1 MSINAFKMIF
11 LLSYGMYAFYHNF
24 KFWIIYVSFIIIY
37 YIIASYK
44 LYTYK
49 QTNISKKIN
58 YTSWTNN
65 YDPQTYT
72 TLKLDITKIIP
83 YLKKKSEEIGVHL
96 TPTIYSIKLMSIIL
110 KKYPEVYGYIKFG
123 RYDTKEGVDICC
135 LVEVGDGKELA
146 NKTIANCEKKDF
158 VQITKELNDSVNML
172 RARKNKD
179 QNFKMLLFKLMPTFI
194 GGPFIQIFSYLSSIG
209 LRISAIGLKRFEFGS
224 CILTSLGKLDIDNSF
239 APIPPLTFAPILL
252 TLCSKYD
259 VNKRNEN
266 GDIITKTYLR
276 MNFTSDY
283 RFFEPKTAAALI
295 KDIHLI
301 GEDPVR
307 FEEEKRRNRC
317 SFNSDYLF
325 Y

>member
-1 MSINAFKMIF
+1 MSINAFLMIF
-11 LLSYGMYAFYHNF
+11 LLSYGMYAYYHNF
-24 KFWIIYVSFIIIY
+24 KFWVIYVIFIIIY
-37 YIIASYK
+37 YIISSFK
-44 LYTYK
+44 LYTNR

-72 TLKLDITKIIP
+72 TIKLDITKIIP

-96 TPTIYSIKLMSIIL
+96 TPTIFSIKLMSIIL

-146 NKTIANCEKKDF
+146 NTTIANCETKDF
-158 VQITKELNDSVNML
+158 VKITNELNDSVKLL

-179 QNFKMLLFKLMPTFI
+179 QNIKMLIFKLIPTFI
-194 GGPFIQIFSYLSSIG
+194 GGPFLQVFSYLSSIG
-209 LRISAIGLKRFEFGS
+209 FRITALGLKRFEFGS
-224 CILTSLGKLDIDNSF
+224 CIVTSLGKLDIDNSF

-259 VNKRNEN
+259 VNKIDEKGN
-266 GDIITKTYLR
+266 ILTKSYLR

-295 KDIHLI
+295 NDLHMI
-301 GEDPVR
+301 GEDPVK
-307 FEEEKRRNRC
+307 FENECKKYEVM
-317 SFNSDYLF
+317 
-325 Y
+325 

>member
-1 MSINAFKMIF
+1 MIF

-24 KFWIIYVSFIIIY
+24 KFWVIYVIFIIIF
-37 YIIASYK
+37 YIITSFK
-44 LYTYK
+44 LYTNR

-72 TLKLDITKIIP
+72 TIKLDITKIIP

-123 RYDTKEGVDICC
+123 RYDTKDGVDICC

-146 NKTIANCEKKDF
+146 NTTIANCETKDF
-158 VQITKELNDSVNML
+158 VKITNELNDSVKLL

-179 QNFKMLLFKLMPTFI
+179 QNFKMLIFKLIPTFI
-194 GGPFIQIFSYLSSIG
+194 GGPFLQIFSYLSSIG
-209 LRISAIGLKRFEFGS
+209 LKITALGLKRFEFGS
-224 CILTSLGKLDIDNSF
+224 CIVTSLGKLDIDNSF

-259 VNKRNEN
+259 VNKIDEKGN
-266 GDIITKTYLR
+266 ILTKSYLR

-295 KDIHLI
+295 NDLHMI
-301 GEDPVR
+301 GEDPVK
-307 FEEEKRRNRC
+307 FENECKKYEVM
-317 SFNSDYLF
+317 
-325 Y
+325 

>member
-1 MSINAFKMIF
+1 MSINAFLMIF

-24 KFWIIYVSFIIIY
+24 KFWVIYVIFIIIF
-37 YIIASYK
+37 YIITSFK
-44 LYTYK
+44 LYTNR

-72 TLKLDITKIIP
+72 TIKLDITKIIP

-96 TPTIYSIKLMSIIL
+96 TPTIFSIKLMSIIL

-146 NKTIANCEKKDF
+146 NTTIANCETKDF
-158 VQITKELNDSVNML
+158 VKITNELNDSVKLL
-172 RARKNKD
+172 RARKNKE
-179 QNFKMLLFKLMPTFI
+179 QNFKMLIFKLMPTFI
-194 GGPFIQIFSYLSSIG
+194 GGPFLQVFSYLSSIG
-209 LRISAIGLKRFEFGS
+209 LRISTLGLKRFEFGS
-224 CILTSLGKLDIDNSF
+224 CIVTSLGKLDIDNSF
-239 APIPPLTFAPILL
+239 APIPPLSFAPILL

-259 VNKRNEN
+259 VNKIDEKGN
-266 GDIITKTYLR
+266 ILTKSYLR

-295 KDIHLI
+295 NDLHMI
-301 GEDPVR
+301 GEDPVK
-307 FEEEKRRNRC
+307 FENECKKYEVM
-317 SFNSDYLF
+317 
-325 Y
+325 